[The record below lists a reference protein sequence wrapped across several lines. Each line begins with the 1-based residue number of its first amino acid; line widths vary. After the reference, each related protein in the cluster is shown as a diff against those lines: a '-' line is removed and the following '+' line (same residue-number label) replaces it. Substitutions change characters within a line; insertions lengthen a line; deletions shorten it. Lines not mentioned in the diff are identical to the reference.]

1 MTTLIPKFDLM
12 NGGLT
17 PAGAVN
23 RPINQKLEET
33 ISVKDFG
40 AIGDGTI
47 DDSIAFQNA
56 INYIGANN
64 KTLYIPAGEYLV
76 NTQIEI
82 VNASNPINI
91 FGQGKDTI
99 IKTTATINGVIKIS
113 ATDPNTDITRFFFG
127 VNIQKLRFNGP
138 ARYSLPAAGTG
149 LFINGC
155 QGTILQN
162 VFFYGWD
169 NAARF
174 YNSDLITI
182 ANSQFQANNTGI
194 TTFQGGFAVG
204 GQANSFTVYGCW
216 INNNTTWGIEYQGGL
231 KPTIFGNNFSSNGT
245 SINLGNTSLSGATVQ
260 CPTVHSNYFEGDNS
274 NNIILGGSAG
284 IVKGGLVTA
293 NNFLVKTGRTVI
305 NCANVDLNSGTAGP
319 LVINNNSMFP
329 EDGVG
334 PIVEITQATTSAA
347 TRANYNNDAVVIKA
361 TATGKT
367 PVATLTTFSPN
378 KTNGDF
384 ISSFAI
390 NGLNSS
396 DANINYSA
404 QDVAIINGAAGSETA
419 QWILYGYNSGTN
431 AGRLSVNGL
440 NVLPGADNTQNLG
453 SASLR
458 WATVFAV
465 TPSINT
471 SDEREKQDI
480 KDLSEAERQVAI
492 AIKGLI
498 KSFKFKDAVA
508 LKGDKARI
516 HVGVI
521 AQQVAEAFK
530 IVGLNPDDYALF
542 CYDEWEDDV
551 ISGVKAG
558 NRYGIRYDELL
569 AFVISAL

>member
-1 MTTLIPKFDLM
+1 MS
-12 NGGLT
+12 LT
-17 PAGAVN
+17 KVSFSMIDGAPVN
-23 RPINQKLEET
+23 VL
-33 ISVKDFG
+33 DFG
-40 AIGDGTI
+40 AIGDGTT
-47 DDSIAFQNA
+47 DDSVAFQQA
-56 INYIGANN
+56 IDYIGANN
-64 KTLYIPAGEYLV
+64 KTLYIPAGEYLI
-76 NTQIEI
+76 NTQVEI

-113 ATDPNTDITRFFFG
+113 GANPDVDVTRFFNG

-138 ARYSLPAAGTG
+138 ARYSLPKAGTG

-155 QGTILQN
+155 QGTILEN

-169 NAARF
+169 NSVRF

-182 ANSQFQANNTGI
+182 ANSQFQANNVGI
-194 TTFQGGFAVG
+194 TTFQDGFAVG
-204 GQANSFTVYGCW
+204 GQANSFTVYGSW

-245 SINLGNTSLSGATVQ
+245 SINLGYTSLPSASVSS
-260 CPTVHSNYFEGDNS
+260 PTIHSNYFEGDNT
-274 NNIILGGSAG
+274 NCIILGGLAG

-293 NNFLVKTGRTVI
+293 NNFLVKTSTTVI
-305 NCANVDLNSGTAGP
+305 NCANVDVNSGTAGP
-319 LVINNNSMFP
+319 LVINNNLMFP
-329 EDGVG
+329 TDGVG
-334 PIVEITQATTSAA
+334 PFTEITQATTTAA
-347 TRANYNNDAVVIKA
+347 NRANYNTDAIVIKA

-367 PVATLTTFSPN
+367 PLATLTTFSPN

-384 ISSFAI
+384 ISSFPI

-396 DANINYSA
+396 DAAIIYSE
-404 QDVAIINGAAGSETA
+404 QGVAIINGAAGSETA
-419 QWILYGYNSGTN
+419 QWYLYGYNNGTN
-431 AGRLSVNGL
+431 AARLSLNGL
-440 NVLPGADNTQNLG
+440 NLLPGADNTQNLG

-458 WATVFAV
+458 WATVYAG
-465 TPSINT
+465 TGTINT

-480 KDLSEAERQVAI
+480 TDLSAAEKQVAI

-508 LKGDKARI
+508 AKGNSARI

-521 AQQVAEAFK
+521 AQQVADAFK
-530 IVGLNPDDYALF
+530 TAGLNPNNYALF
-542 CYDEWEDDV
+542 CYDEWEDDA
-551 ISGVKAG
+551 ISNTKAG